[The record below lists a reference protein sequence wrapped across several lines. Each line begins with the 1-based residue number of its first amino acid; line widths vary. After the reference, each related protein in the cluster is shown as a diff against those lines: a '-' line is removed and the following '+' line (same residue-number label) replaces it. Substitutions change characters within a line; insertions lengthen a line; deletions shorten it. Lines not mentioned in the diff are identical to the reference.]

1 MPRKTAK
8 KKPMSKVTAKL
19 PPALRAMDNQIVK
32 AANLDVHIK
41 ELKGMLDAAGF
52 NADIGSIVYAGRAAS
67 GTGEVQVNI
76 GSSGFASTWP
86 EWAYGVAEGALH
98 FNKRVL
104 VIYNDQPFGFNLL
117 KVFCMNTPV

>member
-8 KKPMSKVTAKL
+8 KKPMSKVAAKL
-19 PPALRAMDNQIVK
+19 PPALRAMDNQIFK
-32 AANLDVHIK
+32 AVNLDVRVK

-52 NADIGSIVYAGRAAS
+52 NADIGSTVYAGRAAS

>member
-8 KKPMSKVTAKL
+8 KKPMSKVAAKL
-19 PPALRAMDNQIVK
+19 PPALRAMDNQIFK
-32 AANLDVHIK
+32 AVNLDVRVK